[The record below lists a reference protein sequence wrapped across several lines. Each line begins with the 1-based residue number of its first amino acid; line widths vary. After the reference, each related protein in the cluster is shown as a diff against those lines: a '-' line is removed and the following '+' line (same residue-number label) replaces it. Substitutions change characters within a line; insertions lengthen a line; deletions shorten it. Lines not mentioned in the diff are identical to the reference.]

1 MSLIDSDTVTAN
13 LVSRTEVRE
22 MRGRYTRL
30 SRVSPAFACFERALN
45 VFVSKIWM
53 ISLLT
58 LFERERERENN
69 ARVET
74 LNLIG
79 QQFRRSIDRKLSY
92 EFVLV
97 IDERSRCSRTF
108 LFISRKR
115 IESYKYR
122 KANSG
127 IRSNRSSMYSWL
139 DSRIHRSISLS
150 IIGARIDECC
160 ECFSVFSLIVALLI
174 PTRVIK
180 NRYKECFFSRERE
193 RKRIKR
199 LRKLLCLYTSHNGD
213 NGRVCFD
220 RRMFRKSFSSS
231 TFPTTSFAV
240 LEMASTYRSI
250 SNASPSSFGKE
261 NRHQGEES

>member
-115 IESYKYR
+115 IESYKYNTAR
-122 KANSG
+122 PILGSDQTVPRCIHGLTHEFIVPFHYRLSARELTNVANVS
-127 IRSNRSSMYSWL
+127 
-139 DSRIHRSISLS
+139 
-150 IIGARIDECC
+150 A
-160 ECFSVFSLIVALLI
+160 
-174 PTRVIK
+174 
-180 NRYKECFFSRERE
+180 FF
-193 RKRIKR
+193 
-199 LRKLLCLYTSHNGD
+199 
-213 NGRVCFD
+213 
-220 RRMFRKSFSSS
+220 
-231 TFPTTSFAV
+231 P
-240 LEMASTYRSI
+240 
-250 SNASPSSFGKE
+250 
-261 NRHQGEES
+261 

>member
-1 MSLIDSDTVTAN
+1 
-13 LVSRTEVRE
+13 
-22 MRGRYTRL
+22 
-30 SRVSPAFACFERALN
+30 
-45 VFVSKIWM
+45 M